1 MNLVRP
7 VHRVRLVLGAAV
19 SFGLIGVV
27 SADDAASLRLEWT
40 IKVVGN
46 REMTLTTITCK

>member
-7 VHRVRLVLGAAV
+7 VHQVRLVLGAALL

-40 IKVVGN
+40 IKVVG
-46 REMTLTTITCK
+46 K